1 MNRTITITRTESV
14 KYKHSSG
21 EIRSTGQ
28 RVENTYT
35 TEWDKFCEF
44 WGDVKRWKECDKDGK
59 LHHTMFLGGACY
71 TKRNDANT
79 VFRSMFILDIDN
91 QEGEELVTIDM
102 VDAFLDG
109 YDYFVYSTYSN
120 STEYPRF
127 RVMLPLLDDVS
138 AEDWKERQG
147 DMKRF
152 FASIVDDTSCFTLSQ
167 GQIMPCYPTGMKH
180 NAFTKRVHG
189 VFFDI
194 NNIPKLEKRD
204 LVIDPFKTYQKT
216 AYTTDTIRD
225 YAECVS
231 MELAGSLTRGH
242 AFIFA
247 CWCVANGLYEPE
259 LINRVMKIDTN
270 TDYMKVIQD
279 ASSNYHRYCNNN
291 YDMGMYQKYLPDDF
305 WIKHAPVGDG
315 SFKFDVSFDR
325 FEYAKKEAS
334 DLGWDYYELGENEKY
349 SSIHDDIDYPLG
361 ASMLISDCG
370 TGKTYAYSRRPDTI
384 VVSPYTLLAEQ
395 TTKTY
400 VEQVLNEDGETIEI
414 EKSYPSNNIFYG
426 SGTYDQCE
434 TLLNDYL
441 SGGEKNKAAL
451 NYDYS
456 KMTLVIDECHV
467 LYNSSNF
474 RRKAIRAVFAV
485 MKLFKRV
492 IFMSGTARPEFFSD
506 IEFKKVVR
514 VCKHYPFKKSVS
526 IFTHCNHFGL
536 AYDMIQKCK
545 IPSIILVNLKDD
557 IETIIENFPGVKFT
571 VITSDTKNDD
581 IVRSMIKR
589 ATVDNSDFIIGTI
602 SVVEG
607 LNFEDPFDEVNV
619 FVIHT
624 DNTVFTTEQVEQ
636 VSNRW
641 RNCKKVN
648 TFVFRK
654 GDSSLN
660 DIVAI
665 SDTNAYSGGVN
676 FNESAISVEDFIRLS
691 KENADIANRKLS
703 RAMDKVSFISTYHNT
718 CFTEMIRYD
727 QSFKAYVPD
736 YQIIDYTMY
745 GIRRSNEQ
753 LDMELYM
760 FELERYGF
768 EFNDTNYTHSLDVSE
783 LKRDKREEAKQG
795 LEAAKSSLV
804 DKFDY
809 VTGRFDDSESY
820 TKEENV
826 LMSLIND
833 VLSLGYKSD
842 VVNVLMPNLA
852 ESNNPKKFIADL
864 KFDLI
869 NRSNGNLITDE
880 IRRVYD
886 QLRQG
891 RDWISNT
898 EKDILA
904 ESVLKTIKV
913 QRYDDALHMAGGDY
927 GKFVNDS
934 GVLLTSKSANSFLK
948 MFVCFDSY
956 KNGKTG
962 LKGIKNIIFS
972 RTGLI

>member
-14 KYKHSSG
+14 KFKHHSG
-21 EIRSTGQ
+21 EIRSTAQ

-35 TEWDKFCEF
+35 TEWDSFCNV
-44 WGDVKRWKECDKDGK
+44 WSDVNKWKECDKDGK

-91 QEGEELVTIDM
+91 QEGEELVTMDM
-102 VDAFLDG
+102 VDEFLNG

-120 STEYPRF
+120 TPEYPRF
-127 RVMLPLLDDVS
+127 RVLIPLLDDVQAS
-138 AEDWKERQG
+138 EWKERQG
-147 DMKRF
+147 DMKRY
-152 FASIVDDTSCFTLSQ
+152 FAKIVDDTSCFTLSQ
-167 GQIMPCYPTGMKH
+167 GQIMPCYPVGMVH
-180 NAFTKRVHG
+180 NAFAKRVHG

-194 NNIPKLEKRD
+194 NNIPKMEKRD
-204 LVIDPFKTYQKT
+204 LVIDPNKTYNKT
-216 AYTTDTIRD
+216 VYTSDIIFD

-231 MELAGSLTRGH
+231 MKLAGSLTRGQ
-242 AFIFA
+242 AFMFA
-247 CWCVANGLYEPE
+247 CWCVANGLYEPQM
-259 LINRVMKIDTN
+259 INRVMKSDTN

-279 ASSNYHRYCNNN
+279 ASANYHRYCDNN
-291 YDMGMYQKYLPDDF
+291 YHMGMFQKYLPDDF
-305 WIKHAPVGDG
+305 WIKHAPTKE
-315 SFKFDVSFDR
+315 SFKFDDSFDR
-325 FEYAKKEAS
+325 FSYAKKEAAN
-334 DLGWDYYELGENEKY
+334 LGWDYHELGVNDKY

-361 ASMLISDCG
+361 VSMLISDCG
-370 TGKTYAYSRRPDTI
+370 TGKTYTYSRRPDTI
-384 VVSPYTLLAEQ
+384 VLSPYTLLAEQ

-400 VEQVLNEDGETIEI
+400 IDDDGV

-426 SGTYDQCE
+426 SATYDQAE

-441 SGGEKNKAAL
+441 SGGEKNKAAQ

-474 RRKAIRAVFAV
+474 RRKAIRAVFAI

-492 IFMSGTARPEFFSD
+492 IFMSGTARPEYFSD
-506 IEFKKVVR
+506 VEFKKVVR
-514 VCKHYPFKKSVS
+514 VCKHYPFNKSVS
-526 IFTHCNHFGL
+526 IFTHSNHFGL
-536 AYDMIQKCK
+536 AYDMIKKCQV
-545 IPSIILVNLKDD
+545 PSIILVNLKDD

-571 VITSDTKNDD
+571 IITSDSKKDD
-581 IVRSMIKR
+581 VVRSMIQR
-589 ATVDNSDFIIGTI
+589 ATVDDSDFIIGTI

-607 LNFEDPFDEVNV
+607 LNFEDKFDEVNV

-641 RNCKKVN
+641 RNCNKIN

-654 GDSSLN
+654 GDSSTN
-660 DIVAI
+660 DIVAV
-665 SDTNAYSGGVN
+665 SDTIAYGGGVN
-676 FNESAISVEDFIRLS
+676 FNESSVSVEDFIRLS

-703 RAMDKVSFISTYHNT
+703 RSMDKVAFISTYHNT

-727 QSFKAYVPD
+727 LNFKAYVPD

-753 LDMELYM
+753 LDLDLYM

-768 EFNDTNYTHSLDVSE
+768 EFNDTNFAHSLDVSE
-783 LKRDKREEAKQG
+783 LKKDKREEAKRG
-795 LEAAKSSLV
+795 IEDAKKTLV
-804 DKFDY
+804 DKFD
-809 VTGRFDDSESY
+809 VNTGRFDDTASY
-820 TKEENV
+820 TKEENI
-826 LMSLIND
+826 LIALIND
-833 VLSLGYKSD
+833 VVSLGYRTD
-842 VVNVLMPNLA
+842 VATVLMPNLA
-852 ESNNPKKFIADL
+852 DSKNPQKFIRDV

-898 EKDILA
+898 EKDVLA

-913 QRYDDALHMAGGDY
+913 QRYDDALHMAGGEY
-927 GKFVNDS
+927 SKFVDVN
-934 GVLLTSKSANSFLK
+934 GVLLNHKSANSFLK
-948 MFVCFDSY
+948 IFICFDTY
-956 KNGKTG
+956 KNGKSG
-962 LKGIKNIIFS
+962 LKGIQNIKFS